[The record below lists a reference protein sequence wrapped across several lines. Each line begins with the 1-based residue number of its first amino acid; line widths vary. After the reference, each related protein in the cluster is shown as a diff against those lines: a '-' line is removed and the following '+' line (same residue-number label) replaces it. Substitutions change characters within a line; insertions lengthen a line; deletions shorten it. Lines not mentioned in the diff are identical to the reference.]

1 MLRRAFVH
9 LAATIL
15 VILTVTVAV
24 GQRPAVL
31 DLATLLAL
39 QPTSTSIIKSATST
53 ILTSNLNPSVYGQSV
68 TLTAMVA
75 GTGSI
80 SPSGT
85 VAFTWSDLGI
95 EYTLGT
101 ASLNSAGVATL
112 TKSNLNADS
121 YPITAVYSGDTSN
134 LGSSSATLILS
145 VTQTTSSASLT
156 STPNPSNVGQ
166 SVTFTAEITSPTVR
180 PTGPVTFTLGKTVLG
195 TVELASSKAALVT
208 TSLPSGSNLVTV
220 TYQGD
225 SNIKSSSASVT
236 QIVGQSLTTTTT
248 ALSYSVDNS
257 SLTETLTAK
266 VSSVGGMPTGTV
278 SFAIGKT
285 VLGSPQLSSGQATLI
300 VPTLSVG
307 SNTVTATYNGSSQF
321 SPSSAWI
328 TQTFVMPYN
337 ATMYLQQMGGSAGA
351 ITTFGIG
358 TTPSNF
364 TPDYTGL
371 PNDPNPTGQV
381 LIGSF
386 AAGTLI
392 DFGMYSTFGSENG
405 WAFSTGTDQASLV
418 SFADLSN
425 SLGLNHGITQ
435 QTTSSTWVLHLDD
448 ALSYL
453 YDDDNND
460 VLMEIILVTN

>member
-166 SVTFTAEITSPTVR
+166 SVTYSSAMTSPTV
-180 PTGPVTFTLGKTVLG
+180 
-195 TVELASSKAALVT
+195 
-208 TSLPSGSNLVTV
+208 
-220 TYQGD
+220 
-225 SNIKSSSASVT
+225 
-236 QIVGQSLTTTTT
+236 
-248 ALSYSVDNS
+248 
-257 SLTETLTAK
+257 
-266 VSSVGGMPTGTV
+266 
-278 SFAIGKT
+278 
-285 VLGSPQLSSGQATLI
+285 
-300 VPTLSVG
+300 
-307 SNTVTATYNGSSQF
+307 
-321 SPSSAWI
+321 
-328 TQTFVMPYN
+328 
-337 ATMYLQQMGGSAGA
+337 
-351 ITTFGIG
+351 
-358 TTPSNF
+358 
-364 TPDYTGL
+364 
-371 PNDPNPTGQV
+371 
-381 LIGSF
+381 
-386 AAGTLI
+386 
-392 DFGMYSTFGSENG
+392 
-405 WAFSTGTDQASLV
+405 
-418 SFADLSN
+418 
-425 SLGLNHGITQ
+425 
-435 QTTSSTWVLHLDD
+435 
-448 ALSYL
+448 
-453 YDDDNND
+453 
-460 VLMEIILVTN
+460 